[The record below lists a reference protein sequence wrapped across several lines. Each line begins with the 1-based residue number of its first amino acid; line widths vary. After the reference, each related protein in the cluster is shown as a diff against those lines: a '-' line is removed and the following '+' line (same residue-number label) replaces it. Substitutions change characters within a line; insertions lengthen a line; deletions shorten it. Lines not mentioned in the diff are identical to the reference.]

1 MRSTLETSR
10 AHWLCVLLRRDVR
23 CLLLDNLL
31 RRNTDIQCDDV
42 LRFWLG
48 CGWVLLLLVLE
59 LLLQMCVL
67 KQVFF
72 RDRRRRLARNQ
83 FRERRSIRRIAGG
96 ITPTRPANGTGSK
109 MRTRLG
115 SAETDHGADC

>member
-10 AHWLCVLLRRDVR
+10 AHWLCVLLRRHVR
-23 CLLLDNLL
+23 RLLLDNLL

-42 LRFWLG
+42 LRFGLG

-67 KQVFF
+67 KQLFC
-72 RDRRRRLARNQ
+72 RDRRRRLGQ
-83 FRERRSIRRIAGG
+83 VRERRSIRRITGG

-115 SAETDHGADC
+115 SADTDHSADC

>member
-10 AHWLCVLLRRDVR
+10 AHWLCVLLRCHVR

-31 RRNTDIQCDDV
+31 RRNTDIQCYDV
-42 LRFWLG
+42 LRFGLG

-67 KQVFF
+67 KQV
-72 RDRRRRLARNQ
+72 
-83 FRERRSIRRIAGG
+83 IW
-96 ITPTRPANGTGSK
+96 
-109 MRTRLG
+109 
-115 SAETDHGADC
+115 